1 MTEEGLLSEQE
12 ALIRIESQLSVHEQ
26 EYLELENELSKK
38 DRDYFKK
45 NRMYPTKEEYL
56 IE

>member
-1 MTEEGLLSEQE
+1 
-12 ALIRIESQLSVHEQ
+12 LSVHEQ